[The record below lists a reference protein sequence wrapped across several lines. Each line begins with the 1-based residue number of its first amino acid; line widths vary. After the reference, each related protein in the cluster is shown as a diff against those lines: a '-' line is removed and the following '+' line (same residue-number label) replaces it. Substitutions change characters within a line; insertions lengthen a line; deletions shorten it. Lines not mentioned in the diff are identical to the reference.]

1 MFNSLTYLLLTMTEN
16 AFTTTRSMES
26 DVYSYGVVLLELI
39 TRKQAVDPS
48 FMEETDIV
56 GWFRSLWSKG
66 AEINEIVD
74 SSLEREL
81 FDSIV
86 RDQVVEVL
94 LVGLRCTEKDP
105 NKRPSMRDVVKQLL
119 DSCPSRTH
127 SLKG

>member
-81 FDSIV
+81 FDSTI